1 MRILLISSNTE
12 VSPYP
17 VYPLGMGIIA
27 HALTT
32 AGHHVRQFDFLERGA
47 SLDSMGRE
55 IALYNPALIGISIR
69 NIDNVNLVNERYYIG
84 AVQDIVQK
92 IRKLSTARV
101 LLGGAGFSLMPER
114 ILRETGADYGIVGEG
129 ERLIVDFVK
138 NAEAGMYPEKPLL
151 GPFRTEDDEEI
162 RSAAYDEQLLAYY
175 LKSGNI
181 VSVQT
186 KRGCP
191 HRCVYCTYPLLEGH
205 HLRARKAASV
215 VDDIELLRNR
225 YNAKR
230 LFFVD
235 SIFNDDEGFYLELM
249 EEMIRRKVNIQWT
262 AFFKPDGLN
271 EEAVKLMK
279 NTGLAGAEIGADAAC
294 DVTLKKMGKRFTFQ
308 DIVASNGLFA
318 RYGIS
323 VSNSFMFGGPGET
336 EETVTEGIK
345 NIQSLHKAL
354 NIIFMGIRILPNT
367 PLARIAEREAIIS
380 ADSDMLKPVYY
391 ISPAVDKTWL
401 KTTLTAAFQNTRHC
415 IFPPDAIDNILTILH
430 KMGYKSGPGIK
441 PYTGHEREE
450 SLMNTTT

>member
-27 HALTT
+27 NALTT
-32 AGHHVRQFDFLERGA
+32 AGHDVRQIDFLQRGA
-47 SLDSMGRE
+47 SLDSMGQE
-55 IALYNPALIGISIR
+55 ISVFNPELIGISIR
-69 NIDNVNLVNERYYIG
+69 NIDNVNLVNERYYMG

-101 LLGGAGFSLMPER
+101 ILGGAGFSLMPDL

-138 NAEAGMYPEKPLL
+138 NAETGMYPDKTLFGPL
-151 GPFRTEDDEEI
+151 RTRDDEEI

-181 VSVQT
+181 MSVQT

-191 HRCVYCTYPLLEGH
+191 HQCVYCTYPLLEGS

-215 VDDIELLRNR
+215 VDDIELLRDR
-225 YNAKR
+225 YNAKH

-235 SIFNDDEGFYLELM
+235 SIFNDDEGYYLKLM
-249 EEMIRRKVNIQWT
+249 EEMMRRKVNIRWT

-271 EEAVKLMK
+271 EEAVELMK
-279 NTGLAGAEIGADAAC
+279 NAGLAGAEIGADAAS
-294 DVTLKKMGKRFTFQ
+294 DVTLKKMGKRFTVQ
-308 DIVASNGLFA
+308 DIIACNDLFYK
-318 RYGIS
+318 YGINS
-323 VSNSFMFGGPGET
+323 SNSFMFGGPGET
-336 EETVTEGIK
+336 EETVVEGIK

-354 NIIFMGIRILPNT
+354 NFIFMGIRILPNT
-367 PLARIAEREAIIS
+367 PLARIAVREAIIPT
-380 ADSDMLKPVYY
+380 DSDILKPVYY
-391 ISPAVDKTWL
+391 ISPAVDKEWL
-401 KTTLTAAFQNTRHC
+401 KTTLTAAFKNTRHC
-415 IFPPDAIDNILTILH
+415 IFPPDAIDNILMILH
-430 KMGYKSGPGIK
+430 KMSYNGRLRNKLIPDIN
-441 PYTGHEREE
+441 EQRA
-450 SLMNTTT
+450 